1 MNADVTLLNLML
13 MEKLGTDKYKVY
25 GKTGEGSFFPWGDSE
40 IEESSGY
47 VALDDGQAYYYWLGW
62 DHPTQKPAF
71 YYWEEVPEEE
81 IEWVKAN
88 VA

>member
-1 MNADVTLLNLML
+1 MNAATALLHLML
-13 MEKLGTDKYKVY
+13 MERLHTDKYKVY
-25 GKTGEGSFFPWGDSE
+25 GSTGEGSFFHWGDSD

-47 VALDDGQAYYYWLGW
+47 VALDDGKAYYYWISW
-62 DHPTQKPAF
+62 DHEAQKPGF
-71 YYWEEVPEEE
+71 CYWEEVPKEE